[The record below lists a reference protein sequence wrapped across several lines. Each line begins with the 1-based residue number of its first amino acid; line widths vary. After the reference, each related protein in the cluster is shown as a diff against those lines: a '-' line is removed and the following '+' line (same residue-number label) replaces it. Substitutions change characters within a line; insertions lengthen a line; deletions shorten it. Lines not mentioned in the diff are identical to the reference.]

1 MSQLPKL
8 PDQPQPTITSRRQK
22 TPELP
27 TTTGITVMPAA
38 PSVPVTPIAQ
48 TAPDPTLDLLNMLA
62 KTGTGLA
69 KTIKATRALAAK
81 KELVD
86 VGEAVTAGEPRDQFK
101 TPEAL
106 AFFDRLSG
114 QHAASKD
121 FDPKSVEQLPGQ
133 TAADAFED
141 YARTVTDGQ
150 TPQFAA
156 AYRNTAVA
164 AYTRRLSDQ
173 RKVAEKEL
181 ITTAADQMRGN
192 LSGNPDTQAA
202 LGDLDTFFPVALA
215 HGWTR
220 SYVINNVVMQA
231 ATNAADNG
239 RVDIVEK
246 LLPML
251 KEVGKDAGVLDKATD
266 ARSAKHLNY
275 LREQARVMGDDAN
288 KLGELIADAG
298 KRATDGLLTEEDH
311 DRFIRGIRSRIN
323 ASIKA
328 ADNQYIASETASLAK
343 ENLTAFEKGMGF
355 TVSDKVITTPHGKAI
370 TLTKAELQDAVIALK
385 KKTIYSYND
394 PDLTP
399 KQNAL
404 RQDIELLNFL
414 HRNDLTDPNTKG
426 ILRNGASAS
435 VLDLLALEKPEDGTP
450 AAPPRMMGRG
460 MMAPETPAT
469 FAPSPQTPADKMRQ
483 TLGQGPSAGDE
494 LMSGVVPPDQPPIQW
509 PARED
514 IEALGPAGM
523 GFLTYLQL
531 KQVAP
536 NKLGDY
542 MTERDRTF
550 YRTTELL
557 YKYRNPGD
565 VRTSLMEAH
574 KAILRGPGDVHTP
587 IRLNRSEVDDKAE
600 ALLDRTWPRPNATNH
615 SAIAGKL
622 SRIATMHM
630 NLAGV
635 DEETALKEAA
645 KDIKETHSF
654 LGTHL
659 IYTGDR
665 SMPENIEPIA
675 DMIIDRYLENNPK
688 SGYEK
693 QDLTLVPGVL
703 PGSFMLVEGEDGLPV
718 DNWHKEGIYLT
729 SDFVLLEHEA
739 NRIRQEEAKIRIEK
753 AREEEA
759 KERET
764 GIKRITSGEKRKP
777 RSGMLAHEMALSFRK
792 AAGKNWVTNMKQ
804 WFKDVTGP
812 QGIVDWEGIP
822 DLPPTEMAAALLDP
836 SYRVGLGQSKPPET
850 EE

>member
-8 PDQPQPTITSRRQK
+8 PDQPQPTIASRRQK
-22 TPELP
+22 TPEFP

-141 YARTVTDGQ
+141 YVRTVTDGQ

-156 AYRNTAVA
+156 AYRNTAVE
-164 AYTRRLSDQ
+164 AYNAELTRL

-251 KEVGKDAGVLDKATD
+251 KEVGKDAGVLNKATD

-298 KRATDGLLTEEDH
+298 KRATDGLLTGEDH

-328 ADNQYIASETASLAK
+328 AENQYIASQTESLAK
-343 ENLTAFEKGMGF
+343 AYLPLFEEGTGF
-355 TVSDKVITTPHGKAI
+355 VVTDKVITTPHGKAI

-399 KQNAL
+399 EQNAR

-414 HRNDLTDPNTKG
+414 HRNGLTDPNIKG

-469 FAPSPQTPADKMRQ
+469 FAPSPQTPNAEDIFPLYALL
-483 TLGQGPSAGDE
+483 T
-494 LMSGVVPPDQPPIQW
+494 SGVVPPDQPPIQW

-574 KAILRGPGDVHTP
+574 KAILRGPGDVHTT

-665 SMPENIEPIA
+665 DMPKNIEPIA

-688 SGYEK
+688 SGYIK

-759 KERET
+759 KEREA

-777 RSGMLAHEMALSFRK
+777 RSGMWVPGSAHEMALSFRQ
-792 AAGKNWVTNMKQ
+792 AAGNNW
-804 WFKDVTGP
+804 
-812 QGIVDWEGIP
+812 GINPAEWLKGVFGP

-836 SYRVGLGQSKPPET
+836 SYRVGLRQSKPPET
-850 EE
+850 E